1 MNIWRLTF
9 AYLGRNALGAS
20 LHVLL
25 VALGVATITVLLLL
39 GHQLD
44 DRGRAETRGIDMVV
58 GANGSPLQIILSSVF
73 HIDTPT
79 GNIPYHDLEWLREHP
94 LVASTIP
101 LAMGDSYRGFRII
114 GTQHDLVAH
123 YGAELHKGQLWEGH
137 HQVTIGADVASVT
150 GLAVGDTF
158 HGVHGIASGDGPVRG
173 EVHDDHVYEV
183 AGILE
188 RRGRVIDRLILGSV
202 ESVWHVHGHTHD
214 SDEAHGRDHADGHG
228 HEHDNDHDH
237 EHGHRDDPEGEA
249 EHGDETPEITALLVS
264 YRSPLGA
271 VTLPR
276 MVNSRPG
283 LQAASPAQET
293 NRLIGLLGVGLD
305 ALRLFGGI
313 LLGAAGL
320 GLFVGLYNAL
330 RQRRQDMMIMRAL
343 GAAKRVLVGQ
353 ILLEAFLISL
363 LGALLGLALGHLA
376 MDLLGEG
383 FNQARQMAMDGRL
396 LLIEELYLLLGV
408 LGIGLVAALI
418 PAWQAYRTPVA
429 SALTK
434 R

>member
-1 MNIWRLTF
+1 MNIWRLTL
-9 AYLGRNALGAS
+9 AYLARNALGSA

-25 VALGVATITVLLLL
+25 LALGVATITVLLLL

-44 DRGRAETRGIDMVV
+44 DRARAETRGIDMVV

-79 GNIPYHDLEWLREHP
+79 GNIGYPDVGWLREHP

-114 GTQHDLVAH
+114 GTEHDLVAH
-123 YGAELHKGQLWEGH
+123 YGAELQAGQLWEGH
-137 HQVTIGADVASVT
+137 RQVTIGADVAAVT

-173 EVHDDHVYEV
+173 EVHDDHEYQI
-183 AGILE
+183 AGIFE
-188 RRGRVIDRLILGSV
+188 RRGRVIDRLVLGSV
-202 ESVWHVHGHTHD
+202 ESVWHVHGHAHD
-214 SDEAHGRDHADGHG
+214 ADELEDDHG
-228 HEHDNDHDH
+228 HAYGHEEDTHGAAHHD
-237 EHGHRDDPEGEA
+237 
-249 EHGDETPEITALLVS
+249 DETREITALLVS
-264 YRSPLGA
+264 YRSPLAA

-313 LLGAAGL
+313 LLAAAAL

-330 RQRRQDMMIMRAL
+330 RQRRHDMMIMRSM
-343 GAAKRVLVGQ
+343 GAAKRILVGQ
-353 ILLEAFLISL
+353 ILLEALLISL

-376 MDLLGEG
+376 MDFLGDG

-396 LLIEELYLLLGV
+396 LLIEELYLLFAV

-429 SALTK
+429 TALTK